1 MRWQRRKV
9 IQMVRKG
16 GHLTRDERIAMTE
29 RTMTHKSDWMPT
41 STKKLVMLARQVAGK
56 NVDDAIAQMQLSKKK
71 FAAEVKYH
79 LEEARD
85 LAVAE
90 RGMGLGVVNGEVP
103 KRNAKA
109 TKIKTKDGKWLEITD
124 PTKMYV
130 SETWVGRGQWLGKEV
145 DYKGRGR
152 MGVIR
157 HPKTSEF
164 FQSLPS
170 IFPKTTRN

>member
-1 MRWQRRKV
+1 MRWQRKKV

-56 NVDDAIAQMQLSKKK
+56 NVDDAIAQMQWSKKK

-170 IFPKTTRN
+170 IFPKTTLD